1 MEADALEGLTWE
13 RMTMVITLSALASSS
28 ITQIFKAVLKER
40 VLKQTGMHR
49 ACLRAVAVLVGG
61 AFGWW
66 LAGAPL
72 GVTMGVASGGLTTT
86 IVASMRKRLKAAAEA
101 EATDF

>member
-1 MEADALEGLTWE
+1 ML
-13 RMTMVITLSALASSS
+13 TLSALAAAS

-40 VLKQTGMHR
+40 GLRQTGMHR

-101 EATDF
+101 EQVDFCCRSWR

>member
-1 MEADALEGLTWE
+1 MDALDGLTWD
-13 RMTMVITLSALASSS
+13 RLTMVITLSALAASSV
-28 ITQIFKAVLKER
+28 TQIFKAVLKER
-40 VLKQTGMHR
+40 VLRQTGMHR

-86 IVASMRKRLKAAAEA
+86 VVAAVRKRIKAADAERA
-101 EATDF
+101 DF

>member
-1 MEADALEGLTWE
+1 MEGDALDGLTWD
-13 RMTMVITLSALASSS
+13 RFAMVVTLSALAASSV
-28 ITQIFKAVLKER
+28 TQVFKALLKER
-40 VLKQTGMHR
+40 VLKKTGMHR
-49 ACLRAVAVLVGG
+49 AFLRAVAVLVGG
-61 AFGWW
+61 TFGWW

-86 IVASMRKRLKAAAEA
+86 IVASMRKRLKVAAED

>member
-1 MEADALEGLTWE
+1 MEGDALDGLTWD
-13 RMTMVITLSALASSS
+13 RFAMVVTLSALAASSV
-28 ITQIFKAVLKER
+28 TQVFKALLKER

-61 AFGWW
+61 TFGWW

-86 IVASMRKRLKAAAEA
+86 IVASMRKRLKVAAED

>member
-1 MEADALEGLTWE
+1 MEDDALGSLTWD
-13 RMTMVITLSALASSS
+13 RIAMVVTLSALAASSV
-28 ITQIFKAVLKER
+28 TQIFKAVLKER
-40 VLKQTGMHR
+40 MLKQTGMHR
-49 ACLRAVAVLVGG
+49 AYLRAVAVLVGG

-86 IVASMRKRLKAAAEA
+86 IVASMRKRLKVEVEA
-101 EATDF
+101 DEVDF

>member
-1 MEADALEGLTWE
+1 MDALDGLTWD
-13 RMTMVITLSALASSS
+13 RLTMVITLSALAASSV
-28 ITQIFKAVLKER
+28 TQIFKAVLKER
-40 VLKQTGMHR
+40 VLRQTGMHR

-72 GVTMGVASGGLTTT
+72 GATMGVASGGLTTT
-86 IVASMRKRLKAAAEA
+86 VVAAVRKRIKAADAERA
-101 EATDF
+101 DF

>member
-1 MEADALEGLTWE
+1 MDALDGLTWD
-13 RMTMVITLSALASSS
+13 RLTMVITLSALAASSV
-28 ITQIFKAVLKER
+28 TQIFKAVLKER
-40 VLKQTGMHR
+40 VLRQTGMHR

-86 IVASMRKRLKAAAEA
+86 VVAAVRKRIKAADAERA
-101 EATDF
+101 DS